1 MPWPGTLEKID
12 DFRYRIPRTYKTG
25 MRTDGIIYAAP
36 EMLTQISSDEAPEQV
51 ANVAFLPGI
60 VGASLAMPD
69 IHWGYGFPIGGV
81 AAFDVAAGVISPGG
95 VGYDI
100 NCGVRLLRTDLFRRD
115 VQNRIKELIR
125 TIFNQVPS
133 GVGATGKI
141 RIDDRE
147 VKQVLTQGAA
157 WAVRRGFGWQEDI
170 ERIEENG
177 CLAGADADRIS
188 RRALERGRPQLGTL
202 GAGNHFLEVQVVDEI
217 YDPDTA
223 RILGLE
229 AIDQVTVMIHTGSRG
244 LGYQICDDN
253 LKILV
258 RCVEKYGISVPDRQ
272 LACAP
277 ITSEEGRSYFSQM
290 AAAANYAWANRQC
303 IMHWVRESFEQ
314 VFKKKAEAMGM
325 RLVYDVCHNIAKFE
339 EHQVAGK
346 TRRLC
351 VHRKGATR
359 SFAPG
364 HQDVPALYRAVGQ
377 PVLIPGDMGTHSY
390 LLVGTQRAMSETFGS
405 TCHGAGRLMSRTR
418 ALDITRGRQID
429 QELSRQGIIALAA
442 SREVLREEVPD
453 AYKNIDQVV
462 NAVHQAGISRKVCRF
477 RPLGVVK
484 G

>member
-1 MPWPGTLEKID
+1 MSWPGTLEKID

-229 AIDQVTVMIHTGSRG
+229 AVDQVTVMIHTGSRG